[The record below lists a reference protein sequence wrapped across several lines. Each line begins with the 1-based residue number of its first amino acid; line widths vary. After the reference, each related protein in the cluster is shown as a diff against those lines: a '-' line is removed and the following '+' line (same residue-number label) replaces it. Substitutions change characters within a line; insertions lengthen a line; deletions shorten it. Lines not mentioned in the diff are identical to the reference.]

1 MKFSRLTFITLLILG
16 VLNQS
21 FAQNYRNRQLAVIS
35 YNVSIHQS
43 LKVMLDQHANLFPD
57 VENRRADKI
66 IAALKERSWVLIE
79 DRLEAGTGMYILPLN
94 AHGKS
99 FSYDVYGFPEIAIN
113 RALRVGTSKHYI
125 RVDLTLSATSARRDT
140 GYGSRPAARD
150 TSTNEGEVE
159 GDVTPQV
166 SITVTTYTD
175 KGVIPLQRVTGTAT
189 ASRPWFINEDIFTGL
204 ANRKEWSKEDTNTIM
219 GLINAALD
227 DVLKNF

>member
-1 MKFSRLTFITLLILG
+1 MKLSRITFLFILILG
-16 VLNQS
+16 VLNHT
-21 FAQNYRNRQLAVIS
+21 FAQSYRNRQLAVIS

-43 LKVMLDQHANLFPD
+43 LKVMLDQQAHLFPD

-66 IAALKERSWVLIE
+66 IAPLKERSWVLVE
-79 DRLEAGTGMYILPLN
+79 DRLEEGTGMYILPLN
-94 AHGKS
+94 AHGKN
-99 FSYDVYGFPEIAIN
+99 FSYDVYGFPEVAIN

-125 RVDLTLSATSARRDT
+125 RVDLTISGTSARKDT

-150 TSTNEGEVE
+150 TSANEGEVE

-175 KGVIPLQRVTGTAT
+175 KGVIPLQRVTGSAT
-189 ASRPWFINEDIFTGL
+189 AAQPWFINEDIFTGI
-204 ANRKEWSKEDTNTIM
+204 ANPKDWSKGDTSTIM

-227 DVLKNF
+227 DVMKNF